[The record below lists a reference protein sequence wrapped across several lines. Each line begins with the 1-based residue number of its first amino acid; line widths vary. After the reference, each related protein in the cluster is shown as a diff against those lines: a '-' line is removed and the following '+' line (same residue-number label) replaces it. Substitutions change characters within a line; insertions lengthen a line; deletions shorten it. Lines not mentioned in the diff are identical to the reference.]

1 VKRADKPN
9 NRDYQ
14 PEVELE
20 VRGKDE
26 ERSNVLAGMKG
37 EDKTDQSTQSLLY
50 HVMSKANLNKAYQ
63 KVKQNKG
70 AAGIDKVEVKDL
82 FKYLQEHGESLRQC
96 ILAEQYVPQPV
107 RRVEIPKPDGSGKR
121 LLGIPTVVDR
131 VIQQA
136 TAQILAPIFDEGF
149 SNYSYGFRPNK
160 NAHQAI
166 IQSQEYIRQGHQYVV
181 DIDLEKFFD
190 RVNHDKLM
198 YLLSKK
204 IEDKAMLRLIRKYLT
219 SGVMI
224 NGVVMNTE
232 EGTPQG
238 GPLSP
243 LLSNII
249 LDVLD
254 KELERRGH
262 KFCRYADD
270 CNIYV
275 KSQKAGER
283 VMTSISR
290 FIEDELKLKVNQSKS
305 AVDKPRK
312 RKFLGFSFYPHKEGE
327 RMRLHPKT
335 LERIKMKIKAHTQ
348 RSKNQSIEE
357 RIGSLSSL
365 IQGWINYFRLAD
377 MKDHCQ
383 KLDEWMRRRL
393 RMCIWKQW
401 KKIKTK
407 QDNLIKLGIERSKA
421 WEYANTRKGYW
432 HTASSPI
439 LSTAVTN
446 AFLEKEGL
454 ISFSA
459 TYLNWLKT
467 TNRRMPNGTYGGV
480 RGQVVN

>member
-1 VKRADKPN
+1 MKKADHSKTKN
-9 NRDYQ
+9 YQ

-20 VRGKDE
+20 AQGKVE
-26 ERSNVLAGMKG
+26 EQSDAKAVKEG
-37 EDKTDQSTQSLLY
+37 EDKAKESTESLLSQ
-50 HVMSKANLNKAYQ
+50 VMSKANLNEAYR

-70 AAGIDKVEVKDL
+70 SAGIDKVEVEDL
-82 FKYLQEHGESLRQC
+82 FKYLQENGEKLRQQ
-96 ILAEQYVPQPV
+96 ILSGEYTPQPV
-107 RRVEIPKPDGSGKR
+107 RRVEIPKPEGSGKR

-131 VIQQA
+131 MIQQA
-136 TAQILAPIFDEGF
+136 ISQVLTPLFDKGF

-160 NAHQAI
+160 SAHQAI
-166 IQSQEYIRQGHQYVV
+166 HQSQEYIQQGLGYVV

-198 YLLSKK
+198 YLLSVK
-204 IEDKAMLRLIRKYLT
+204 ISDKPLLRLIRKYLE

-224 NGVVMNTE
+224 NGVVVKTE

-243 LLSNII
+243 LLSNIMLNE
-249 LDVLD
+249 LDE
-254 KELERRGH
+254 ELEKRGH

-275 KSQKAGER
+275 KSQKAGDR
-283 VMTSISR
+283 VMTSISK
-290 FIEDELKLKVNQSKS
+290 FIEEKLKLKVNRNKS
-305 AVDKPRK
+305 AVDRPRN
-312 RKFLGFSFYPHKEGE
+312 RKFLGFSFYRHKEGE

-335 LERIKMKIKAHTQ
+335 LERIKMKIKSQTQ
-348 RSKNQSIEE
+348 RSKGQSMEE
-357 RIGSLSSL
+357 RITNLSSI

-407 QDNLIKLGIERSKA
+407 HDNLVKLGIEHSKA

-432 HTASSPI
+432 HTANSPI
-439 LSTAVTN
+439 LSTAITN
-446 AFLEKEGL
+446 AYLEKEGL
-454 ISFSA
+454 ISFST
-459 TYLNWLKT
+459 TYFNWLKT
-467 TNRRMPNGTYGGV
+467 MNRRMPNGTYGGV

>member
-1 VKRADKPN
+1 MKKADKPN

-14 PEVELE
+14 PEAKLE
-20 VRGKDE
+20 VRGKVE
-26 ERSNVLAGMKG
+26 ERSNVSAGMKG
-37 EDKTDQSTQSLLY
+37 EDRAHQSTQSLLY
-50 HVMSKANLNKAYQ
+50 HVMSKANLNEAYQ

-70 AAGIDKVEVKDL
+70 AAGTDKVEVKDL
-82 FKYLQEHGESLRQC
+82 FKYLQEHGENLRQL
-96 ILAEQYVPQPV
+96 ILAEQYAPQPV

-131 VIQQA
+131 LIQQA
-136 TAQILAPIFDEGF
+136 IAQVLTPILDKGF
-149 SNYSYGFRPNK
+149 SHYSYGFRPNK
-160 NAHQAI
+160 SGHQAI

-204 IEDKAMLRLIRKYLT
+204 IEDKALLRLIRKYLE

-243 LLSNII
+243 LLSNIV

-283 VMTSISR
+283 VMTNISR
-290 FIEDELKLKVNQSKS
+290 FIEEELKLKVNQSKS
-305 AVDKPRK
+305 AVDKPRN

-327 RMRLHPKT
+327 KMRLHPKT

-357 RIGSLSSL
+357 RIRSLSSL
-365 IQGWINYFRLAD
+365 IQGWVNYFRLAD
-377 MKDHCQ
+377 MKEHCQ
-383 KLDEWMRRRL
+383 RLDEWMRRRL

-407 QDNLIKLGIERSKA
+407 HDNLVKLGIETDKA

-432 HTASSPI
+432 HISHSPI
-439 LSTAVTN
+439 LSCTISNTY
-446 AFLEKEGL
+446 LEKEGL
-454 ISFSA
+454 ISFST
-459 TYLNWLKT
+459 TYTKWLKT
-467 TNRRMPNGTYGGV
+467 MNRRMPNGTYGGV